1 MSNRAKKEEVVKNFI
16 RHLTNDI
23 FAKDLKKI
31 NDTRILKL
39 VVNDFEQ
46 AEPFKFIYCGED
58 LLSVEFMEKRLTTTF
73 SEKLI
78 KEQSLIEKSLANEI
92 KKEIENN
99 YTELINEY
107 CCEKWDFYKMPIQA
121 IPFEKRNLRLEMGD
135 SAWSELSK
143 KIRKEADYVCAY
155 CGERHPEKYGTNA
168 HEEWQYIILP
178 ENKNIEVYLRDI
190 KCVCRECHDIVHPGV
205 ASMFRKVNTKKFME
219 VNKNNVPFRL
229 AMLADYELK
238 KMLPELVNDGYK
250 VYFDYGKYTPIQMI
264 NFEEGDEL

>member
-1 MSNRAKKEEVVKNFI
+1 MSNRAKKEEIVKNYVKHLI
-16 RHLTNDI
+16 RDV

-31 NDTRILKL
+31 SDVRILRL

-46 AEPFKFIYCGED
+46 AEPFRFIYCGED
-58 LLSVEFMEKRLTTTF
+58 LLSIEFMEKRLTTTF

-78 KEQSLIEKSLANEI
+78 KEEPLIEKSLAEEI

-107 CCEKWDFYKMPIQA
+107 CYDKWDFYKMPIQA
-121 IPFEKRNLRLEMGD
+121 IPFERRNLRLEMGD
-135 SAWSELSK
+135 LAWNELSK
-143 KIRKEADYVCAY
+143 RVRKEADYVCEY

-168 HEEWQYIILP
+168 HEEWQYIVLKP
-178 ENKNIEVYLRDI
+178 EKKIEVYLRDI

-205 ASMFRKVNTKKFME
+205 ASMFRKVNTRKFME
-219 VNKNNVPFRL
+219 VNKNDVPFRA

-238 KMLPELVNDGYK
+238 KMLPELEKEGYK
-250 VYFDYGKYTPIQMI
+250 VVFNYGKYKPIQMVK
-264 NFEEGDEL
+264 F